1 MNKIFHSKKPQGKY
15 VCGRSIL
22 EISYSSKFFSFPKI
36 ISNPLE
42 YVDNDNLRMCLYC
55 FMNTFIKYHILDGS
69 FPINSKKNKKRIR
82 IKYFRIICKDNLDN
96 IKRIPKV
103 KLKTE

>member
-69 FPINSKKNKKRIR
+69 FPINSKKIR
-82 IKYFRIICKDNLDN
+82 R
-96 IKRIPKV
+96 
-103 KLKTE
+103 E